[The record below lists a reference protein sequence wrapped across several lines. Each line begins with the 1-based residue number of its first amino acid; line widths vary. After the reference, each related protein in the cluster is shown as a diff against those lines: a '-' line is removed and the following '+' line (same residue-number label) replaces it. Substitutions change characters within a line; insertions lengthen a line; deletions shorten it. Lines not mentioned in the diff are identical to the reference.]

1 MFSELPD
8 HGMFVTFENEMGKHI
23 KHRKVARQ
31 FSLLPTTLLVYSVC
45 LWGKVE
51 MDQL

>member
-8 HGMFVTFENEMGKHI
+8 HGMFVTFENEMDKRV

-31 FSLLPTTLLVYSVC
+31 FSLLPTTCLPGVLSLLVGES
-45 LWGKVE
+45 
-51 MDQL
+51 